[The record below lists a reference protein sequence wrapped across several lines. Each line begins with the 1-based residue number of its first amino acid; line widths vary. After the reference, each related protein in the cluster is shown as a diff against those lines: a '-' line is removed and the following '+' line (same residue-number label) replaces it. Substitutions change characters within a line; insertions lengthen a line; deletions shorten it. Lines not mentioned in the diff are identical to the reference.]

1 MQTRHGES
9 QGSEQASCIREI
21 NDSSKEKVNYLIEIV
36 RITFNVSNYCVVV
49 VVLCIV
55 HCWIRI

>member
-9 QGSEQASCIREI
+9 QGSEQSSCIREI

-49 VVLCIV
+49 VVL
-55 HCWIRI
+55 